1 MSVLAGGAA
10 LLASLGWATGIVF
23 AERPARL
30 LGTFDFTR
38 IQLVICAVTAIALSS
53 LFGLWAS
60 VDPGQWPAYVVSSV
74 IGIVV
79 GNIAMVGCLRLGGPR
94 RAELLVSL
102 KPLCIGLIAYLWFE
116 ELPDLR
122 DAIGALIVMAGIVL
136 AIAPDQQEAGN
147 SAPLWQVIALGLL
160 ATISQS
166 IGFLVVKP
174 ALEAGADPLAVTAL
188 RLSGAAVLV
197 TLAGAMIGARLR
209 TGTPISAR
217 LIAQTAFPGLL
228 GYVLCSS
235 LLLYALAHMEAAVA
249 SVLGSLSPVLVLPVL
264 WIKYRRRPTIR
275 STLGAVASF
284 LGIVVILTG

>member
-174 ALEAGADPLAVTAL
+174 ALEAGADPLAVTSL

-264 WIKYRRRPTIR
+264 WIKYRRRPTMR